1 MEPTTLTSQ
10 LTEPSVSRS
19 STRSSSDSR
28 NGVRQRL
35 KVAIVGAGYIAPY
48 HLEVLRDLDRVD
60 VVAACDPDRAR
71 LDDLC
76 RQWRIPIAAAS
87 LADVLER
94 CRPDV
99 VHVLVPPPFHFE
111 VAREALTAGLHV
123 LLEKPMAVRSEECA
137 ALIELA
143 RAKHVRVGVNHN
155 AVFHPAFQRL
165 LADAT
170 ARKLGRI
177 EHVVSTNNL
186 PLAQL
191 ESGEHAHW
199 MFREPSNILLEQ
211 ATHPLSQICE
221 LLGAVRDAAV
231 IRTGE
236 RTLRTG
242 TTFHRTWQMALTCER
257 GTAQL
262 FIALGRSFPASVVHV
277 VGQDATARLDL
288 LNNTY
293 VLDRATKYLKP
304 VDQVLRSVAE
314 ARRVVLDGGVDFL
327 NYVLSTLRVR
337 KRTDPYYVSMLKSID
352 AFYSSFDNDATL
364 LDRSA
369 RVGLQVVVA
378 SEKAIDALSQAAALE
393 TRPRPISPGIRSGG
407 SRDGEVLVLGGSGFI
422 GRRLVAALAGAGH
435 PVRILSRRA
444 ALPMVGRVDHEPQ
457 VQTGD
462 IRNADDIARAAEGCR
477 SIIHLVSGA
486 PADWTGYERLFVE
499 GTRNV
504 AEACLRS
511 GAQQLLFASSIA
523 SYDLGHDRT
532 ITEDT
537 PLDDDPKRAEYTR
550 AKVACERL
558 LSHMHLERK
567 LPVTIFRPGVVV
579 GAGGPVEHLG
589 VGFWP
594 TPTHCVSW
602 GSHTDSP
609 LPFVLVDDVV
619 SAFVAAVGQP
629 GLAGQSFNLVGDVRL
644 SAEEYLE
651 ALREASGRDIRLHR
665 QAIAKWYGVEMA
677 KWIVKAVAR
686 RRENVFPSYRD
697 IASRSLRSPFDC
709 SRAKQV
715 LNWTPVSDR
724 ARFIELGIWQ
734 ALEDAAT

>member
-1 MEPTTLTSQ
+1 MEPTPLANQ
-10 LTEPSVSRS
+10 LTEPRERRLSTDTPSEFGKRSR
-19 STRSSSDSR
+19 R
-28 NGVRQRL
+28 RL

-48 HLEVLRDLDRVD
+48 HLEVLRHLDSAD

-76 RQWRIPIAAAS
+76 SQWHIPVAATS
-87 LADVLER
+87 LVDLLER
-94 CRPDV
+94 CQPDV
-99 VHVLVPPPFHFE
+99 VHVLVPPPFHFD
-111 VAREALTAGLHV
+111 VAREALAAGLHV

-137 ALIELA
+137 VLVELA
-143 RAKHVRVGVNHN
+143 RSKQVRLGVNHN

-165 LADAT
+165 LADAHT
-170 ARKLGRI
+170 RKLGRI

-191 ESGEHAHW
+191 ESGEHTHW
-199 MFREPSNILLEQ
+199 MFREPRNILLEQ
-211 ATHPLSQICE
+211 ATHPLSQICQ
-221 LLGAVRDAAV
+221 LLGSVRDAAV
-231 IRTGE
+231 VRAGE
-236 RTLRTG
+236 RTLTSG
-242 TTFHRTWQMALTCER
+242 TTFYSTWQMALTCER

-262 FIALGRSFPASVVHV
+262 FIAFGRSFPASVVHV
-277 VGQDATARLDL
+277 IGQDATARLDL

-304 VDQVLRSVAE
+304 VDQALRSVAE
-314 ARRVVLDGGVDFL
+314 AGRVGLDGGVGFL

-337 KRTDPYYVSMLKSID
+337 KRTDPYYVSMLKSIE
-352 AFYSSFDNDATL
+352 AFYSSFNDDVTL
-364 LDRSA
+364 INGSA
-369 RVGLQVVVA
+369 RVGLQVVAA
-378 SEKAIDALSQAAALE
+378 SEKAIDALGQA
-393 TRPRPISPGIRSGG
+393 TTPVVRPRPTPPGNRSASIRE
-407 SRDGEVLVLGGSGFI
+407 GEVLVLGGSGFI
-422 GRRLVAALAGAGH
+422 GRRLVTALAGAGR
-435 PVRILSRRA
+435 PVRVLSRRA
-444 ALPMVGRVDHEPQ
+444 ALPKVGRVDHEPQ
-457 VQTGD
+457 VQSGD

-486 PADWTGYERLFVE
+486 PADWAGYQRLFVE

-511 GAQQLLFASSIA
+511 GAEQLLFASSIA

-532 ITEDT
+532 ITEST

-558 LSHMHLERK
+558 LAQMHLDRR
-567 LPVTIFRPGVVV
+567 LPVTIFRPGVVI

-594 TPTHCVSW
+594 NPTHCVSW
-602 GSHTDSP
+602 GSRTDSP

-619 SAFVAAVGQP
+619 SAFVAAVGQQ

-665 QAIAKWYGVEMA
+665 QAIAKWYGIELA
-677 KWIVKAVAR
+677 KWIVKVAAR
-686 RRENVFPSYRD
+686 KPQNVFPSYRD
-697 IASRSLRSPFDC
+697 IASRSLRAPFDC
-709 SRAKQV
+709 TRSKQV
-715 LNWTPVSDR
+715 LNWTPVADR